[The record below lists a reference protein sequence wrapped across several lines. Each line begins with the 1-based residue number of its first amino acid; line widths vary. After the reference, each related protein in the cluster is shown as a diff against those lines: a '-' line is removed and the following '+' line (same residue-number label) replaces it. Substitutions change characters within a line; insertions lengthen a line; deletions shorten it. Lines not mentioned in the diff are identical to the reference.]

1 LLQAGDVLI
10 KSEIISSQVCFTGLL
25 NLRTHERVLLQNL
38 FLPLSNLFVE
48 NAPESEFVPWA

>member
-1 LLQAGDVLI
+1 LQAGDVLI